1 MQTKVSSFTR
11 GIFSEADEMYEKM
24 GIKSDIQIKEPDIA
38 SLANAD
44 SESDLRQK
52 IENIKEKFQKIKT
65 HIQEVQA

>member
-1 MQTKVSSFTR
+1 MQVKVSSFAR
-11 GIFSEADEMYEKM
+11 CIFGEADEMYEKM
-24 GIKSDIQIKEPDIA
+24 GIKSDIQIKESDIA

>member
-1 MQTKVSSFTR
+1 MQVKVSSFAR
-11 GIFSEADEMYEKM
+11 DIFGEADEMYEKM
-24 GIKSDIQIKEPDIA
+24 GIKSDIQIKESDIA

-65 HIQEVQA
+65 YIQEVQA